1 MKVSGK
7 RVESKMIFWLFGMSE
22 SERKE
27 WCISFWMSQ
36 IPLYIIYKRMMSAGT
51 K

>member
-22 SERKE
+22 SEKKVKGKNGVFFIE
-27 WCISFWMSQ
+27 CHKC
-36 IPLYIIYKRMMSAGT
+36 PYI
-51 K
+51 